1 MNRSI
6 ETGVFIPTGRNG
18 WIHSVNAP
26 DTPGTFDHVLQVVQ
40 AAEAGGFDFVL
51 SPGIWRGRKGPAR
64 HWMDSV
70 ESITTTAALLQ
81 ATSRIGVYGTVHV
94 TVFPPATIAKMMST
108 LDQIGPGRTG
118 LNLVTGS
125 SYLDLAHVGLWNS
138 ELDHD
143 ERYDLAEEWVAVAKR
158 LWTEDAVTHHG
169 KFFETADATMGPKPS
184 RLPPLLNAG
193 ASQRGFR
200 FAAENCDVALVT
212 GSDSLASLETVARC
226 RKMAE
231 DMGNPSL
238 KIFAAPVLV
247 PGKSD
252 QDARS
257 RVEHFDA
264 GVDVECLADIA
275 AGYERN
281 PNTTQVSKE
290 STTFTSGETSAI
302 SPGSLVG
309 SPETLARRLAT
320 MVNEGGIDGFMF
332 IVPDYL
338 TDLDVIAAE
347 VLPRLA
353 EHGITCRDGATVGR

>member
-1 MNRSI
+1 MTRSI

-26 DTPGTFDHVLQVVQ
+26 DTPGTFDHVLRVVQ
-40 AAEAGGFDFVL
+40 TAEAGGFDFVL
-51 SPGIWRGRKGPAR
+51 SPGIWRGRRGPSR
-64 HWMDSV
+64 HWMDSI
-70 ESITTTAALLQ
+70 ESVTATAALLQ
-81 ATSRIGVYGTVHV
+81 ATSRIGVYSTTHV
-94 TVFPPATIAKMMST
+94 TVFPPATIAKMVTT
-108 LDQIGPGRTG
+108 LDQIGPGRAG

-143 ERYDLAEEWVAVAKR
+143 ERYDLAEEWVTVVKR
-158 LWTEDAVTHHG
+158 LWTEDVVTHQG

-184 RLPPLLNAG
+184 RVPPLFNAG

-200 FAAENCDVALVT
+200 FAAENCDVALVNA
-212 GSDSLASLETVARC
+212 SDSQESLDMVARC
-226 RKMAE
+226 RKMAV
-231 DMGNPSL
+231 DVGNPSL

-247 PGKSD
+247 PGRTD
-252 QDARS
+252 EDARR

-275 AGYERN
+275 AGFEKN
-281 PNTTQVSKE
+281 PNAKQVSKE
-290 STTFTSGETSAI
+290 STRFTSGKTSAL

-309 SPETLARRLAT
+309 SPATLARRLAT

-338 TDLDVIAAE
+338 TDLDVIASE

-353 EHGITCRDGATVGR
+353 EHGVVQQADGAVSR